1 MWFLSASD
9 HAWAE
14 TRSQLQK
21 PAHKNLGRNDQRA
34 VIAAKATYAPV
45 SYRAGSRSYYFNC
58 SPDI

>member
-1 MWFLSASD
+1 MAM
-9 HAWAE
+9 
-14 TRSQLQK
+14 K